1 MKLEP
6 IIQSEVSQKE
16 KHQYGILTHIYE
28 KKEIIKCSCQK
39 GASLVAQDSKEI
51 CLRCGR
57 PWFDPWVRKIPWRR
71 KWQSTPVFLP
81 GEFHGQEEPGGLQS
95 IRVAKNQNTP
105 EAKEQAV

>member
-1 MKLEP
+1 MRWMKLEP
-6 IIQSEVSQKE
+6 IIKSEVSQKE
-16 KHQYGILTHIYE
+16 KYQYGILTHIYV

-71 KWQSTPVFLP
+71 EWLPTP
-81 GEFHGQEEPGGLQS
+81 GESHGQRWATLLG
-95 IRVAKNQNTP
+95 VAKSWTQLHTHSCFTMFY
-105 EAKEQAV
+105 